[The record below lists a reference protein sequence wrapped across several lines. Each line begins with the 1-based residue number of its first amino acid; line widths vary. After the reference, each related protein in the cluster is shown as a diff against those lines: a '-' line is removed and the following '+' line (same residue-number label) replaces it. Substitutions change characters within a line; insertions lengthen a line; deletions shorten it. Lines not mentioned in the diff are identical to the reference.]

1 MVSALCIRT
10 EYSRADCLL
19 LLTGTVAAIII
30 LYALCFHS
38 QVQFTLYARVL
49 IGADRVKSFIVRRSD
64 VKQTQ
69 IHKYKLCITQ
79 TQIHK
84 YKLYNTQTQ
93 IHNPHCMQGLIG
105 ADRVKSGSVIVRGSD
120 VKQARK
126 QLPRKHQGFR
136 FQIQIQIQ
144 IHI

>member
-79 TQIHK
+79 TQIH
-84 YKLYNTQTQ
+84 
-93 IHNPHCMQGLIG
+93 NPHCMQGLIG

-136 FQIQIQIQ
+136 FQILNTNTNTYIDTCVP
-144 IHI
+144 